1 MIMMH
6 DAIGFSFFWRWTFCT
21 IVELCCHH
29 CHVLRVCW
37 LVVYN
42 IRLWNLCMCRLC
54 KDCSVDTKDSS
65 VYLPKSQVVLMVRI
79 RIVSNQALRAITK
92 FLHNIVLACGSR
104 LFFAQCLIFIIMIT
118 CGCCRPFC
126 CSRRNG
132 NLPHQL
138 IWATW
143 WRRDW
148 LVVHLHLLNIEG
160 SSYLVILEL
169 EPILLHNMW
178 CTT

>member
-1 MIMMH
+1 M
-6 DAIGFSFFWRWTFCT
+6 S
-21 IVELCCHH
+21 
-29 CHVLRVCW
+29 W

-42 IRLWNLCMCRLC
+42 IRCWNLCMCRLC

-79 RIVSNQALRAITK
+79 RIVGPTK
-92 FLHNIVLACGSR
+92 LWELLQSFYTTLIACGSR
-104 LFFAQCLIFIIMIT
+104 LFFAQCLICIIMIT

-148 LVVHLHLLNIEG
+148 LVDHLPLLNIEG
-160 SSYLVILEL
+160 SRYLVILEL